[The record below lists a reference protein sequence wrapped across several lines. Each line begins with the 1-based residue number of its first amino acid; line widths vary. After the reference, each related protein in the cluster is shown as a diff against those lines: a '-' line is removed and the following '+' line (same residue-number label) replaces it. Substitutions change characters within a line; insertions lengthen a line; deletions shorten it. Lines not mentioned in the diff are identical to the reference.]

1 MHCVDLGE
9 SFQTHI
15 YLQALAS
22 IQPRTSP
29 PKFRKIF
36 ASLRIVLRP
45 PADQI
50 PFFEV
55 DVLQEK
61 YDEDAGEGDALALE
75 DGEDPRADDGQ
86 KMMQKTMVE
95 MDKWGEKKLPAVH
108 VG

>member
-1 MHCVDLGE
+1 M
-9 SFQTHI
+9 
-15 YLQALAS
+15 YLQG
-22 IQPRTSP
+22 R
-29 PKFRKIF
+29 
-36 ASLRIVLRP
+36 
-45 PADQI
+45 
-50 PFFEV
+50 FEKEQLGDETFEMYCARLQRGEMVAV

-75 DGEDPRADDGQ
+75 DGEDPRADDAQ